1 MIKLKITIALLLMV
15 QLTFGQDRVQKIDSL
30 LHAMSADK
38 KINGNFLIAEQG
50 KVIYK
55 KSFGLANEET
65 KEPLNEN
72 SIFELASVSK
82 QFTAMAIALLQ
93 EKGKLN
99 LDDKMSKFIPELA
112 FYDNI
117 TIKNLVYH
125 TSGLPD
131 YMELMETRF
140 DKSKIATNKD
150 IVELFAKEQPK
161 LVFDTN
167 TKWEYSNTGYALLA
181 TIIEKASGMSYAD
194 YLQKAI
200 FTPLKMTNTFVYTRR
215 FAPKKVTNY
224 AYGYVY
230 SEELKKHILPD
241 DLPETKMVVWM
252 DGIVGDGTVNSTAN
266 DLLLWDRALYTN
278 KLLSK
283 SGMEQVFTAGTLAN
297 GTATKYGFGWML
309 DNHADYG
316 KMASHSGG
324 WPGYKT
330 YIDRHLDNDKTII
343 ILSNHEKVA
352 IPINSLRSILYNK
365 PLPVKKERKEIAL
378 TNEQLQKFI
387 GTYELQPGF
396 EMKISTDKDQL
407 FAQLTG
413 QNAFPIF
420 AENET
425 QFFLKV
431 VDAQIH
437 FVPNETGAITGLVL
451 LQNGNKIEGK
461 RIQ

>member
-1 MIKLKITIALLLMV
+1 MKLKITIALLLLA

-30 LHAMSADK
+30 LNSLYVAK
-38 KINGNFLIAEQG
+38 KINGNFLIAEKG
-50 KVIYK
+50 NVIYK

-65 KEPLNEN
+65 QEQLNEN

-82 QFTAMAIALLQ
+82 QFTAMAIAILQ
-93 EKGKLN
+93 EKGKLSIE
-99 LDDKMSKFIPELA
+99 DKMSKFIPELA

-117 TIKNLVYH
+117 TIKNLVHH

-131 YMELMETRF
+131 YMDLMETRF

-150 IVELFAKEQPK
+150 IIALFAKEQPK
-161 LVFDTN
+161 LLFDTN

-181 TIIEKASGMSYAD
+181 SIIEKASGMSYGD

-215 FAPKKVTNY
+215 YAPKKVTNY

-230 SEELKKHILPD
+230 SDDLKKQVLPD
-241 DLPETKMVVWM
+241 DLAETKMVVWL
-252 DGIVGDGTVNSTAN
+252 DGIVGDGTVNSTVN

-278 KLLSK
+278 TLLSK
-283 SGMEQVFTAGTLAN
+283 NGMEQVFTAGTLAD
-297 GTATKYGFGWML
+297 GSATKYGFGWML
-309 DNHADYG
+309 ENHPDFG
-316 KMASHSGG
+316 KTTSHSGG

-330 YIDRHLDNDKTII
+330 FMERHVDNDKTII
-343 ILSNHEKVA
+343 ILFNHEQVTN
-352 IPINSLRSILYNK
+352 PIKSIRSILYNK
-365 PLPVKKERKEIAL
+365 PLPVKKERKEITL
-378 TNEQLQKFI
+378 TNAQLQKFI
-387 GTYELQPGF
+387 GVYEIQPGF
-396 EMKISTDKDQL
+396 EVTISTDKEQL

-413 QNAFPIF
+413 QNALPIF

-437 FVPNETGAITGLVL
+437 FVKDEAGAIASLVL
-451 LQNGNKIEGK
+451 LQNGNTIEGK
-461 RIQ
+461 RIK

>member
-1 MIKLKITIALLLMV
+1 MKLKITIALLLIV
-15 QLTFGQDRVQKIDSL
+15 QLTFGQDRVKRIDSL
-30 LHAMSADK
+30 LNAMYAQQ
-38 KINGNFLIAEQG
+38 KINGNFLIAEKG
-50 KVIYK
+50 TVIYQ

-82 QFTAMAIALLQ
+82 QFTAMAIAILQ

-99 LDDKMSKFIPELA
+99 LNDKMSKFIPELA
-112 FYDNI
+112 FYDHI
-117 TIKNLVYH
+117 TIKNLVHH

-150 IVELFAKEQPK
+150 IIALFAKEQPK
-161 LVFDTN
+161 LLFDTN

-181 TIIEKASGMSYAD
+181 TIIEKASGMSYGD

-215 FAPKKVTNY
+215 YAPKKVSNY

-230 SEELKKHILPD
+230 SNELKKHVLPD
-241 DLPETKMVVWM
+241 DLAETKVVVWL

-266 DLLLWDRALYTN
+266 DLLIWDRALYTN
-278 KLLSK
+278 QLLPK
-283 SGMEQVFTAGTLAN
+283 SGMEQIFTAGTLAD
-297 GTATKYGFGWML
+297 GSATKYGFGWML
-309 DNHADYG
+309 DNHPDFG
-316 KMASHSGG
+316 KTASHSGG

-330 YIDRHLDNDKTII
+330 HIDRHLDNDKTII
-343 ILSNHEKVA
+343 ILSNHEEA
-352 IPINSLRSILYNK
+352 TLPINSLRSILYNK
-365 PLPVKKERKEIAL
+365 PLPVKKERKEITL
-378 TNEQLQKFI
+378 TNEQLQKFV
-387 GTYELQPGF
+387 GVYELMPGF
-396 EMKISTDKDQL
+396 EITISTDKDQL
-407 FAQLTG
+407 FAQPTG
-413 QNAFPIF
+413 QSMLPIF
-420 AENET
+420 AETET

-431 VDAQIH
+431 VDAQIQ

-461 RIQ
+461 RIK

>member
-1 MIKLKITIALLLMV
+1 MKLKITIALLLIV
-15 QLTFGQDRVQKIDSL
+15 QLTFGQDRVKRIDSL
-30 LHAMSADK
+30 LNAMYAQQ
-38 KINGNFLIAEQG
+38 KINGNFLIAEKG
-50 KVIYK
+50 TVIYK

-65 KEPLNEN
+65 KELLNEN

-82 QFTAMAIALLQ
+82 QFTAMAIAILQ

-99 LDDKMSKFIPELA
+99 INDKMSKYIPELA

-117 TIKNLVYH
+117 TIKNLVHH
-125 TSGLPD
+125 TSGLTD
-131 YMELMETRF
+131 YMDLMETKF

-150 IVELFAKEQPK
+150 IITLFAKEQPK

-167 TKWEYSNTGYALLA
+167 AKWEYSNTGYALLA

-200 FTPLKMTNTFVYTRR
+200 FTPLNMTNTFVYTRR

-230 SEELKKHILPD
+230 SDDLKKHVLPD
-241 DLPETKMVVWM
+241 DLAETKMVVWL

-283 SGMEQVFTAGTLAN
+283 SGMEQVFTAGTLAD
-297 GTATKYGFGWML
+297 GSATKYGFGWML
-309 DNHADYG
+309 DNHPDYG

-343 ILSNHEKVA
+343 ILSK
-352 IPINSLRSILYNK
+352 
-365 PLPVKKERKEIAL
+365 
-378 TNEQLQKFI
+378 
-387 GTYELQPGF
+387 
-396 EMKISTDKDQL
+396 
-407 FAQLTG
+407 
-413 QNAFPIF
+413 
-420 AENET
+420 
-425 QFFLKV
+425 
-431 VDAQIH
+431 
-437 FVPNETGAITGLVL
+437 
-451 LQNGNKIEGK
+451 
-461 RIQ
+461 